1 MNEKIAELEK
11 RLVALTRRLEAF
23 TNSKTI
29 IESEMA
35 ACILEVNE
43 LKYELELERE
53 NLEAQAAWDLQNIFE
68 RD

>member
-29 IESEMA
+29 IESEMT